1 MLEAGCTMSDVESDK
16 HENDQEERRPFFGSV
31 RPKMDKNK
39 GVRYS
44 IVHPLTQAN
53 FVGIFTLSTI
63 VSYTLVL
70 HLCEQDRY
78 IPPTS
83 FYVWLF
89 LRLFIFWGTLYME
102 AMPMLF
108 DRIIEISDELLDWAI
123 KIFGRDATGNES
135 DTAESGTSETGE
147 ERRSVRATRSKDR
160 WRAPSVE
167 EHTDCFK
174 YDKGVVIRVYL
185 LVAASVFFSCLFAMY
200 SGGPFQSAYAQIIV
214 AYPLFATG
222 FARRWWSLVSI
233 YAMTAIIAGGFQF
246 GKSFFGYL
254 DYPAQSVGWYAIVT
268 IILLCVS
275 LFVALLEHFS
285 ERRRTRRRKVQKS

>member
-1 MLEAGCTMSDVESDK
+1 MSDVESDK

-89 LRLFIFWGTLYME
+89 LCLFMFWGTLYIE

-108 DRIIEISDELLDWAI
+108 DRIIEISGELLDWAI
-123 KIFGRDATGNES
+123 KILVEMRPV
-135 DTAESGTSETGE
+135 TSLT
-147 ERRSVRATRSKDR
+147 
-160 WRAPSVE
+160 
-167 EHTDCFK
+167 
-174 YDKGVVIRVYL
+174 L
-185 LVAASVFFSCLFAMY
+185 L
-200 SGGPFQSAYAQIIV
+200 
-214 AYPLFATG
+214 
-222 FARRWWSLVSI
+222 R
-233 YAMTAIIAGGFQF
+233 
-246 GKSFFGYL
+246 
-254 DYPAQSVGWYAIVT
+254 
-268 IILLCVS
+268 
-275 LFVALLEHFS
+275 VALLRLAKKDVPYAPRAARIDGAPPLLKNTLIVS
-285 ERRRTRRRKVQKS
+285 STTRAL